1 MHIEVRMPV
10 SQQLTESTRTVES
23 RSYYGK
29 IDYIKYNF
37 LLSREPIEMRK
48 KTHPSLPWK
57 FIFSCTSCDRKPDH
71 MKTEKVTYLVKNKR
85 YDAAKFSS
93 SFSWHKKKLLNR
105 QNRPHLL
112 KMKNLGPNSLTF
124 PKLFFTASMFIRCL
138 WHLDLDHTSLNWE
151 FLPSILA
158 ATTTKGAKKNKTNP
172 YGLCDM
178 YLGMWVGG
186 RKVLM
191 PNLSY
196 SSFQGERDG
205 KY

>member
-1 MHIEVRMPV
+1 MGCHIHILTCPRCVACPHRYGDRFVGTSLVPMHIEVRMPV

-37 LLSREPIEMRK
+37 LLSREPIEMQK

-93 SFSWHKKKLLNR
+93 SFS
-105 QNRPHLL
+105 
-112 KMKNLGPNSLTF
+112 
-124 PKLFFTASMFIRCL
+124 
-138 WHLDLDHTSLNWE
+138 
-151 FLPSILA
+151 
-158 ATTTKGAKKNKTNP
+158 
-172 YGLCDM
+172 
-178 YLGMWVGG
+178 
-186 RKVLM
+186 
-191 PNLSY
+191 
-196 SSFQGERDG
+196 
-205 KY
+205 